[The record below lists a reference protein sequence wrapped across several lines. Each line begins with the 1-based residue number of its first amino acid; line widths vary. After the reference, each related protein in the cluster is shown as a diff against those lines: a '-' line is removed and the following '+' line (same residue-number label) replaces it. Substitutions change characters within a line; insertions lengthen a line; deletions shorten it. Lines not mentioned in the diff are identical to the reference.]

1 MRTHTHTFRILCT
14 VTLTCPIFKVSRR
27 YKTASGDIL
36 SFARVS
42 VRVGCYFRRYKTSGD
57 ILSFAFVS
65 ARVGCCF
72 RRYKTA
78 SDDILSFAC
87 VLARVG
93 CCFRRYKTA
102 SDDILSFAC
111 VSARVGCCFRRYK
124 TASGDILSFACVSVS
139 VGCCFCSVANG
150 LKLMFARPEGGNH
163 TLWKH
168 AEEVQSL
175 QRHSPT
181 CPDSVVS

>member
-14 VTLTCPIFKVSRR
+14 VTLTCPIFKASRR
-27 YKTASGDIL
+27 YKTASGGIL

-42 VRVGCYFRRYKTSGD
+42 VRVGCYFRRYKTPGD

-65 ARVGCCF
+65 
-72 RRYKTA
+72 
-78 SDDILSFAC
+78 
-87 VLARVG
+87 ARVG

-124 TASGDILSFACVSVS
+124 TASGDILSFACVSAS

>member
-78 SDDILSFAC
+78 SDDILSC
-87 VLARVG
+87 
-93 CCFRRYKTA
+93 
-102 SDDILSFAC
+102 AC

-124 TASGDILSFACVSVS
+124 TASGDILSFACVSAS

>member
-87 VLARVG
+87 V
-93 CCFRRYKTA
+93 
-102 SDDILSFAC
+102 
-111 VSARVGCCFRRYK
+111 SARVGCCFRRYK
-124 TASGDILSFACVSVS
+124 TASGDILSFACVSAS

>member
-87 VLARVG
+87 V
-93 CCFRRYKTA
+93 
-102 SDDILSFAC
+102 
-111 VSARVGCCFRRYK
+111 SA
-124 TASGDILSFACVSVS
+124 S

>member
-42 VRVGCYFRRYKTSGD
+42 VRVGCYFRRYKTPGD

-78 SDDILSFAC
+78 SD
-87 VLARVG
+87 
-93 CCFRRYKTA
+93 
-102 SDDILSFAC
+102 
-111 VSARVGCCFRRYK
+111 
-124 TASGDILSFACVSVS
+124 DILSFACVSVS